1 MKTKQK
7 GFSLI
12 EVLVVLGIIGLF
24 TSFLTPRISNYL
36 ALGKETKA
44 IATLNSLRT
53 ASEMYNL
60 ETGNS
65 LGKDKLD
72 KNLSKEDVEKLKD
85 YISNGYKD
93 LLKNLDENNEIL
105 YEIGGSKSDLETEVI
120 YGGNIKFTFKAP
132 EGENSDGIKIWILP
146 DENVGD
152 YNMKGI
158 KWVDL

>member
-1 MKTKQK
+1 MNKKEK

-24 TSFLTPRISNYL
+24 TTFLTPKISNYL
-36 ALGKETKA
+36 ALGKETKV

-60 ETGNS
+60 ENGSS

-72 KNLSKEDVEKLKD
+72 GNLTKADVEKLKE

-93 LLKNLDENNEIL
+93 LTKNLDSSEEIL
-105 YEIGGSKSDLETEVI
+105 YEIGGSKDENNEVI
-120 YGGNIKFTFKAP
+120 YGGQVKFTFKAP
-132 EGENSDGIKIWILP
+132 VGEVSDGIKIWILP
-146 DENVGD
+146 TGD
-152 YNMKGI
+152 VREYNLKGT
-158 KWVDL
+158 KWEEL